1 LIIIAQEK
9 LWLNTA
15 RFFAPFGAKF
25 KALKTYFEGKTVWV
39 TGASS
44 GIGEALVY
52 ALNSAGAHL
61 VISARRRDELERVKH
76 AAAHPESIDIIEI
89 DLSSEASVH
98 EALHAFFDKHPRIDI
113 LFNNGGISQRA
124 EALDTPADVE
134 RKLME
139 INFFSNIQLSKA
151 AAGVMKKNGG
161 GHIVVTSS
169 LMGKWGFFL
178 RSSYAASKHALHGYY
193 DCMRMEVEQYGIQI
207 TLLTPGFIA
216 SEISMHALD
225 ASGKATGE
233 MDKNQATG
241 LSTTECATR
250 ILQGVAAGKSEFG
263 IGGKELL
270 GLKLRRFAPALF
282 EKMLRKRSAR

>member
-1 LIIIAQEK
+1 MIINAREK

-15 RFFAPFGAKF
+15 RFFAPFGAKI
-25 KALKTYFEGKTVWV
+25 KALKSYFEGKTVWV

-52 ALNSAGAHL
+52 ALSTAGARL
-61 VISARRRDELERVKH
+61 IISARRGDELERVKR
-76 AAAHPESIDIIEI
+76 ASANPEMIDIFEM
-89 DLSSEASVH
+89 DLSSEASVQG
-98 EALHAFFDKHPRIDI
+98 AIRTCLAKHPRIDV

-124 EALDTPADVE
+124 EALETPADVE
-134 RKLME
+134 RTLMQ

-151 AAGVMKKNGG
+151 VATVMKKNGG
-161 GHIVVTSS
+161 GHIVITSS

-193 DCMRMEVEQYGIQI
+193 DCMRMEVEKYGIQI

-216 SEISMHALD
+216 SAISVHALD

-233 MDKNQATG
+233 MDNNQAQG
-241 LSTTECATR
+241 MSTTECAAR
-250 ILQGVAAGKSEFG
+250 ILQGVAAGKTEFG

-282 EKMLRKRSAR
+282 ERMLRKRSAR